1 MYEIIKNTI
10 NDIDEKFIEEASS
23 CLPEKFSNESKM
35 QITINAEDLVEMK
48 KQIKKSNLIAK
59 IAGIAAA
66 FVCVAAVSIFL
77 IMNNNGVQV
86 LGGISSDYNES
97 KIEDPFITSKP
108 ENPFTPESNEN
119 EESKPGDE
127 FDSATQQTME
137 KSVGSYMATINNG
150 QNTLIYDGSEMS
162 VPIEIKARENNKYDI
177 KVGLAVYINGLL
189 QDITIDGETTEM
201 FISNSLKANEITSFE
216 LKLNPAV
223 TEDASE
229 ESSLPIH
236 FVTYLNPDYVPS
248 ETAPSFGNAHHSF
261 LTPNM
266 ILQLKQK
273 PDKILD
279 IKVSEKAEKMILTEK
294 IMEDYGIRNEK
305 TSVYFEGVA
314 GNKNGVYKLNNGKLD
329 YTLNTYWNR
338 PEGGKY
344 RISFYKNNKL
354 MTFDGGKSY
363 VEFVNDAGYFYKF
376 TPHFDEEIKRGDFIY
391 ALAIPYSYAPENS
404 CSSIYSVAKLCVN
417 SDFTY
422 KNPETS
428 STEKEE
434 ESKDTPNNVEPGKIN
449 YSDFCDNII
458 VDGKNMQ
465 ILSTSDEISIVDID
479 NDTVHATLKLSDAN
493 FTLPKEAV
501 QINEE
506 ITESNRMGWD
516 KIDISRVNEES
527 SDYYSLECSFNGY
540 DVAVSGKY
548 IVISQKIQLTTDGE
562 TNHFGNGYQIYDSDF
577 RLVAISFSN
586 FGHFTDDKK
595 WITIEYKIDSNG
607 TIQEVL
613 HTINPQGEKS
623 KFCELPTDLLISSI
637 EKTENG
643 YVMVRQESSAYARG
657 AVAIDLSGNIV
668 DEIDHT
674 SINDYKQI
682 TVGSVTVFH
691 NIGQKSVESYESGLC
706 GTDVLIFDS
715 EDKEFRKIKVN
726 HLAEGRGVNLSSDG
740 KELITYHV
748 NADESSVIIR
758 WYDIKTG
765 EMTGESI
772 NKYGLNSVYA
782 VAVGDE
788 YATIMGRG
796 GNERVKYR

>member
-1 MYEIIKNTI
+1 MKR
-10 NDIDEKFIEEASS
+10 S
-23 CLPEKFSNESKM
+23 
-35 QITINAEDLVEMK
+35 ITV
-48 KQIKKSNLIAK
+48 
-59 IAGIAAA
+59 
-66 FVCVAAVSIFL
+66 
-77 IMNNNGVQV
+77 
-86 LGGISSDYNES
+86 ISSLITLAMVINLSGCINQPNYDS

-108 ENPFTPESNEN
+108 ENPFTPVQTES
-119 EESKPGDE
+119 ESKPDHE
-127 FDSATQQTME
+127 INSSVQQTME
-137 KSVGSYMATINNG
+137 KSLGNFETTINNG

-162 VPIEIKARENNKYDI
+162 VPIEIKAGENNKYDI
-177 KVGLAVYINGLL
+177 KVGIAVYINGLL
-189 QDITIDGETTEM
+189 QNIAVNGETTEM
-201 FISNSLKANEITSFE
+201 FISNSIKANEIISFE

-223 TEDASE
+223 TEDESK

-248 ETAPSFGNAHHSF
+248 EVAPSFGNAHHSF

-391 ALAIPYSYAPENS
+391 ALAIPYSYAPENFS
-404 CSSIYSVAKLCVN
+404 SSIYSVAKLCVD
-417 SDFTY
+417 SDFTFE
-422 KNPETS
+422 KPETS
-428 STEKEE
+428 TTQKEE
-434 ESKDTPNNVEPGKIN
+434 SEVTPDNAEPEKVS

-465 ILSTSDEISIVDID
+465 ILSNDEEISIVDID
-479 NDTVHATLKLSDAN
+479 GDTVHATLKLSDAN

-506 ITESNRMGWD
+506 ITESNQMGWD

-548 IVISQKIQLTTDGE
+548 IAIKQEIQLTSDGKAE
-562 TNHFGNGYQIYDSDF
+562 HYGNGYQIYDSDF
-577 RLVAISFSN
+577 RLVALTFSN
-586 FGHFTDDKK
+586 FGHFTDDKN
-595 WITIEYKIDSNG
+595 WVVIEYKTDSNG

-637 EKTENG
+637 EKTENV

-657 AVAIDLSGNIV
+657 AVAIDLLGNIV

-691 NIGQKSVESYESGLC
+691 NIGQKSIESYESGLC

-715 EDKEFRKIKVN
+715 EDNEFRKIKVN

-748 NADESSVIIR
+748 NADENSVIIR
-758 WYDIKTG
+758 CYDIKTG

-782 VAVGDE
+782 VAVSDE

>member
-23 CLPEKFSNESKM
+23 CLPEKFSNESKK

-66 FVCVAAVSIFL
+66 FVCVAAVSVFF

-108 ENPFTPESNEN
+108 DNPFAPESNEN

-127 FDSATQQTME
+127 LDSATQQTME
-137 KSVGSYMATINNG
+137 KSLGTFITTVNDNNRE
-150 QNTLIYDGSEMS
+150 LIYDGNEMTLS
-162 VPIEIKARENNKYDI
+162 VEIKAGSYNKYDI
-177 KVGLAVYINGLL
+177 TAGLSIYVDGLL
-189 QDITIDGETTEM
+189 QSYEIDGKPTEM
-201 FISNSLKANEITSFE
+201 LITDSMKANDKVTYEI
-216 LKLNPAV
+216 KLDPVV
-223 TEDASE
+223 TAEAAEKSE
-229 ESSLPIH
+229 LPIQI
-236 FVTYLNPDYVPS
+236 VTYLNPDYVPS
-248 ETAPSFGNAHHSF
+248 EQSPPFGNAHHARTEFTAS
-261 LTPNM
+261 LTLNKKP
-266 ILQLKQK
+266 QK
-273 PDKILD
+273 ISEAEF
-279 IKVSEKAEKMILTEK
+279 SEKS
-294 IMEDYGIRNEK
+294 EK
-305 TSVYFEGVA
+305 TLLTQSDVHDTSVIFVGTVGDET
-314 GNKNGVYKLNNGKLD
+314 GVYRIKDGKLD
-329 YTLNTYWNR
+329 YELQASWKKSEVTT
-338 PEGGKY
+338 Y

-354 MTFDGGKSY
+354 ITFDGGKSY
-363 VEFVNDAGYFYKF
+363 INFTNNPGYSYSFK
-376 TPHFDEEIKRGDFIY
+376 PDFDDEIKRGDFIY
-391 ALAIPYSYAPENS
+391 ALAVPYSY
-404 CSSIYSVAKLCVN
+404 SSDCFASTVYSVATLCVN

-428 STEKEE
+428 SAEKKEE
-434 ESKDTPNNVEPGKIN
+434 SEVAPDNAEPEKVS

-465 ILSTSDEISIVDID
+465 ILSNDEEISIVDID
-479 NDTVHATLKLSDAN
+479 SDTVYATLKLSDAN

-506 ITESNRMGWD
+506 ITESNQMGWD

-548 IVISQKIQLTTDGE
+548 IAIKQEIQLTSDGKAE
-562 TNHFGNGYQIYDSDF
+562 HYGNGYQIYDSDF
-577 RLVAISFSN
+577 RLVALTFSN

-623 KFCELPTDLLISSI
+623 KLCELPTDLLISSI

-691 NIGQKSVESYESGLC
+691 NIGQKSIESYESGLC

-715 EDKEFRKIKVN
+715 EDNEFRKIKVN

-748 NADESSVIIR
+748 NADENSVIIR
-758 WYDIKTG
+758 CYDIKTG

-782 VAVGDE
+782 VAVSDE

>member
-23 CLPEKFSNESKM
+23 CLPEKFSNESKK

-66 FVCVAAVSIFL
+66 FVCVAAVSVFF

-86 LGGISSDYNES
+86 LGGITSDYNES
-97 KIEDPFITSKP
+97 KIENPFITSKP
-108 ENPFTPESNEN
+108 DNPFAPESNEN
-119 EESKPGDE
+119 EESKLGDE
-127 FDSATQQTME
+127 FDSATQQTIE
-137 KSVGSYMATINNG
+137 KSLGTFITTVNDNNRE
-150 QNTLIYDGSEMS
+150 LIYDGNEMTLS
-162 VPIEIKARENNKYDI
+162 VEIKAGSNNKYDI
-177 KVGLAVYINGLL
+177 TAGLSIYVDGLL
-189 QDITIDGETTEM
+189 QSFEIDGKSTEM
-201 FISNSLKANEITSFE
+201 LITDSMKANDKVTYEI
-216 LKLNPAV
+216 KLDPVV
-223 TEDASE
+223 TAEAAE
-229 ESSLPIH
+229 KNELPIQI
-236 FVTYLNPDYVPS
+236 VTYLNPDYVPS
-248 ETAPSFGNAHHSF
+248 EKSPPFGNAHYARTEFTAS
-261 LTPNM
+261 LTLNKKP
-266 ILQLKQK
+266 QK
-273 PDKILD
+273 ISKAEF
-279 IKVSEKAEKMILTEK
+279 SEKS
-294 IMEDYGIRNEK
+294 EK
-305 TSVYFEGVA
+305 TLLTQSDVHDTSVIFVGTVGDET
-314 GNKNGVYKLNNGKLD
+314 GVYRIKDGKLD
-329 YTLNTYWNR
+329 YELQASWKHSEVTT
-338 PEGGKY
+338 Y

-354 MTFDGGKSY
+354 ITFDGGKSY
-363 VEFVNDAGYFYKF
+363 INFTNNPGYSYSFK
-376 TPHFDEEIKRGDFIY
+376 PDFDDEIKRGDFIY
-391 ALAIPYSYAPENS
+391 ALAVPYSY
-404 CSSIYSVAKLCVN
+404 SSDCFATTIYSVATLCVN

-422 KNPETS
+422 KKPETS
-428 STEKEE
+428 SAEKKEE
-434 ESKDTPNNVEPGKIN
+434 SEVTPDNAEAEKVS

-458 VDGKNMQ
+458 VDGKRMQ
-465 ILSTSDEISIVDID
+465 ILSNDEEISIVDID
-479 NDTVHATLKLSDAN
+479 GDTVHATLKLSDAN
-493 FTLPKEAV
+493 FTLPKDAV

-506 ITESNRMGWD
+506 ITENNQIVWD
-516 KIDISRVNEES
+516 DIDISRVNEKS
-527 SDYYSLECSFNGY
+527 ADYYSLKCSFNGY

-548 IVISQKIQLTTDGE
+548 IAIKQEIQLTTGGNTE
-562 TNHFGNGYQIYDSDF
+562 HYGNGYQIYDSDL
-577 RLVAISFSN
+577 RLAAVTFSN

-595 WITIEYKIDSNG
+595 WITIEYKTDSNG

-613 HTINPQGEKS
+613 HASDLQGEKS

-643 YVMVRQESSAYARG
+643 YVMVRGESGNYERG
-657 AVAIDLSGNIV
+657 AITIDFLGNIV
-668 DEIDHT
+668 AQADHADIRDT
-674 SINDYKQI
+674 QQI

-715 EDKEFRKIKVN
+715 EDNEFRKIKVN

-748 NADESSVIIR
+748 KADENSVIIR
-758 WYDIKTG
+758 CYDIKTG

-782 VAVGDE
+782 VAVSDE

>member
-23 CLPEKFSNESKM
+23 CLPEKFDNESKK

-59 IAGIAAA
+59 ITGIAAA
-66 FVCVAAVSIFL
+66 FICIATVSVFL

-86 LGGISSDYNES
+86 LGGTSSDYNES

-108 ENPFTPESNEN
+108 ENPFAPESNEN
-119 EESKPGDE
+119 EESKPNDE
-127 FDSATQQTME
+127 FDSATQQTIE
-137 KSVGSYMATINNG
+137 KSLGTFITTVNDDNRE
-150 QNTLIYDGSEMS
+150 LIYDGSEMTLS
-162 VPIEIKARENNKYDI
+162 VEIKAGSNNQYDI
-177 KVGLAVYINGLL
+177 TAGLSIYIDGLL
-189 QDITIDGETTEM
+189 QSFEIDGETTEM
-201 FISNSLKANEITSFE
+201 LITDSMKADDKVTLEI
-216 LKLNPAV
+216 KLDPVV
-223 TEDASE
+223 TAEAAEKSE
-229 ESSLPIH
+229 LPIH

-248 ETAPSFGNAHHSF
+248 EKSPPFGNAHHARTEFNAS
-261 LTPNM
+261 LTLNKKP
-266 ILQLKQK
+266 QK
-273 PDKILD
+273 ITTAEFSDKADKTL
-279 IKVSEKAEKMILTEK
+279 LTQSDE
-294 IMEDYGIRNEK
+294 NE
-305 TSVYFEGVA
+305 TSVVFVGTA
-314 GNKNGVYKLNNGKLD
+314 GDETGVYRIKDGKLD
-329 YTLNTYWNR
+329 YKLQASWKR
-338 PEGGKY
+338 PEVTTY

-354 MTFDGGKSY
+354 ITFDDGKSY
-363 VEFVNDAGYFYKF
+363 INFTNNPGYSYSF
-376 TPHFDEEIKRGDFIY
+376 TPDFDEEIKRGDFIY
-391 ALAIPYSYAPENS
+391 ALAVPYSYPSDCFAS
-404 CSSIYSVAKLCVN
+404 TIYSVAKLCVN

-428 STEKEE
+428 SDEKEE
-434 ESKDTPNNVEPGKIN
+434 ESKDTPDNVESETIS

-458 VDGKNMQ
+458 VDGKRMQ
-465 ILSTSDEISIVDID
+465 ILSNDEEISIVDID
-479 NDTVHATLKLSDAN
+479 SDTVHATLKLSNAN
-493 FTLPKEAV
+493 FTLPKDAV

-506 ITESNRMGWD
+506 ITENNQIVWD

-527 SDYYSLECSFNGY
+527 SDYYSLECSFIEY
-540 DVAVSGKY
+540 YVAVSGKY
-548 IVISQKIQLTTDGE
+548 IAIKQEIQLTADGKAK
-562 TNHFGNGYQIYDSDF
+562 HYGNGYQIYDSDF
-577 RLVAISFSN
+577 RLVALTFSN
-586 FGHFTDDKK
+586 FGHFTDDKN
-595 WITIEYKIDSNG
+595 WMVIEYKIDSNG

-637 EKTENG
+637 EKTESG

-657 AVAIDLSGNIV
+657 AVAIDPSGNIV
-668 DEIDHT
+668 GGIDHT

-691 NIGQKSVESYESGLC
+691 NIGQKSIESYESGLC

-715 EDKEFRKIKVN
+715 EDNEFRKIKVN

-748 NADESSVIIR
+748 NADENSVIIR
-758 WYDIKTG
+758 CYDIKTG
-765 EMTGESI
+765 EMTRESI